1 MLNDQQRVS
10 KSDVIKEVV
19 FTHNQANP
27 PKPLWLLWK
36 PRGSH
41 NIYQTAI
48 I

>member
-1 MLNDQQRVS
+1 MLNDQQRLS

-27 PKPLWLLWK
+27 HKPLWLLWK
-36 PRGSH
+36 LRGSD
-41 NIYQTAI
+41 NIYQTTI